1 MASALFVLPG
11 VLLSF
16 HNQDQ
21 RQLTAEMTSTLSVR
35 LRPYQILCQAFK
47 IIHVAYLQ
55 NPSSWK
61 MWHGFE
67 LSFLVLMRL
76 YYTRNCF
83 FFFQIILC
91 LNMLAINCSGSHSR
105 GWGQH
110 HLSHTEP
117 DSFLLLADGYSASPG
132 GHRDSHRIST
142 DNWRAQR

>member
-1 MASALFVLPG
+1 
-11 VLLSF
+11 
-16 HNQDQ
+16 
-21 RQLTAEMTSTLSVR
+21 
-35 LRPYQILCQAFK
+35 
-47 IIHVAYLQ
+47 
-55 NPSSWK
+55 

-76 YYTRNCF
+76 YYTRNC

-142 DNWRAQR
+142 DNWRAQRWEWHAGDIIIEKECMYLPVIGGRSSTRCGSWELWIILQWDTYSLLRHSIGSHRKYGRSGAK